1 MDLMAIRRRLMMQI
15 KDYFD
20 GIEWQHKYYIP
31 ANGKITKGNT
41 TASYTLNPMFMK
53 AGTYRLK
60 GFNSFDGTIENV
72 STLNYRIHEYNSN
85 DKWVKQVTYFPINT
99 QSPVDVTFILD
110 HDSYI
115 RISLGKQYF
124 TGTLTK
130 IS

>member
-1 MDLMAIRRRLMMQI
+1 MDLMRVRRGIIGRI

-20 GIEWQHKYYIP
+20 GIEWLYDYYILS
-31 ANGKITKGNT
+31 NGKISHGDNSS
-41 TASYTLNPMFMK
+41 SYTLNPMIMK

-60 GFNSFDGTIENV
+60 GFNSYADKI
-72 STLNYRIHEYNSN
+72 LNYRIHEYNSN
-85 DKWVKQVTYFPINT
+85 DKWVKQVIYFPIDT
-99 QSPVDVTFILD
+99 QSPVDATFVLD

-115 RISLGKQYF
+115 RISMGKRYF

>member
-1 MDLMAIRRRLMMQI
+1 MAIRRGLMMQI

-20 GIEWQHKYYIP
+20 GMEWQHKYYIQST
-31 ANGKITKGNT
+31 GKIARGDA

-60 GFNSFDGTIENV
+60 GFNSYGGNK
-72 STLNYRIHEYNSN
+72 TLNYRIHEYNSN
-85 DKWVKQVTYFPINT
+85 DKWVKQVTYFSIDT
-99 QSPVDVTFILD
+99 QSPVDVTFTLD

>member
-1 MDLMAIRRRLMMQI
+1 MAIRHGLMMQT

-20 GIEWQHKYYIP
+20 GIEWRHKYYI
-31 ANGKITKGNT
+31 ASKGKITSGDD

-60 GFNSFDGTIENV
+60 GFNSYSGRI
-72 STLNYRIHEYNSN
+72 LNYRIHEYNST
-85 DKWVKQVTYFPINT
+85 DIWVKQVTYFPINA
-99 QSPVDVTFILD
+99 QSPVDATFVLD

-115 RISLGKQYF
+115 RISMGIQYF

>member
-1 MDLMAIRRRLMMQI
+1 MGRI

-20 GIEWQHKYYIP
+20 GIEWQHKYYISS
-31 ANGKITKGNT
+31 NGKITSGDN
-41 TASYTLNPMFMK
+41 TASYTLNPMLMK

-60 GFNSFDGTIENV
+60 GFNSYDSKI
-72 STLNYRIHEYNSN
+72 LNYRIHEYDSN
-85 DKWVKQVTYFPINT
+85 DKWVKQVTYFPIGQ
-99 QSPVDVTFILD
+99 QSPVDATFVLD

-115 RISLGKQYF
+115 RISMGIQYF

>member
-1 MDLMAIRRRLMMQI
+1 MAIRRGLMMQI

-20 GIEWQHKYYIP
+20 GIEWQHKYYISST
-31 ANGKITKGNT
+31 GKIASGDA

-60 GFNSFDGTIENV
+60 GFNSYGGNKA
-72 STLNYRIHEYNSN
+72 LNYRIHEYNSN
-85 DKWVKQVTYFPINT
+85 DKWVKQVTYFSIDT
-99 QSPVDVTFILD
+99 QSPVDVTFTLD

-115 RISLGKQYF
+115 RISLGKRYF

-130 IS
+130 IL

>member
-1 MDLMAIRRRLMMQI
+1 MDLMRVRRGIIGRI

-20 GIEWQHKYYIP
+20 GIEWRHNYYIWS
-31 ANGKITKGNT
+31 NGKISRGDDTS
-41 TASYTLNPMFMK
+41 SYTLNPMIMK

-60 GFNSFDGTIENV
+60 GFNSYADKII
-72 STLNYRIHEYNSN
+72 NYRIHEYNSN
-85 DKWVKQVTYFPINT
+85 DKWVKQVIYFPIDT
-99 QSPVDVTFILD
+99 QSPVDATFVLD

-115 RISLGKQYF
+115 RISMGKLYF

>member
-1 MDLMAIRRRLMMQI
+1 MDLMRVRRGIIGRI

-20 GIEWQHKYYIP
+20 GIEWLYNYYISS
-31 ANGKITKGNT
+31 NGKTAKGDN
-41 TASYTLNPMFMK
+41 ASSYTLNPMIMK

-60 GFNSFDGTIENV
+60 GFNSYAVKNI
-72 STLNYRIHEYNSN
+72 NYRIHEYNSD
-85 DKWVKQVTYFPINT
+85 DKWVKQVTYFPIDA
-99 QSPVDVTFILD
+99 QSPVDATFVLD

-115 RISLGKQYF
+115 RISMGKLYF

>member
-1 MDLMAIRRRLMMQI
+1 MDLMRVRRRIIGRI

-20 GIEWQHKYYIP
+20 GIEWRYNYYISS
-31 ANGKITKGNT
+31 NGKISSGGDN
-41 TASYTLNPMFMK
+41 ASSYTLNPMIMK

-60 GFNSFDGTIENV
+60 GFNSYANK
-72 STLNYRIHEYNSN
+72 TLNYRIHEYNS
-85 DKWVKQVTYFPINT
+85 DGKWVKQVSYFPIDT
-99 QSPVDVTFILD
+99 QSPVDATFVLD

-115 RISLGKQYF
+115 RISIGKLYF